1 MPYPRNPPHHKTQ
14 ILRYKFKLGQNFHFI
29 CTARNM
35 GIWVSWFGGFW
46 DWSIFGGIY
55 HTCTYQKGYW
65 QGHVHTHMYVY
76 GLPNS
81 LFDGCMWLL
90 GRTCTSLKPFW
101 YVYVPIALLIVY
113 VLPNSLFEMCMWRL
127 GRTCTH
133 PKPFWCVYIPIAF
146 SIVYV
151 LPNSL
156 FEMCMLLLGRTCPYT
171 VSKGSLST
179 RTCMYIHVV
188 QALHLKKQLRTHI
201 AYTYPHTYIPNI
213 HTHVQNSSVQIQK
226 RPQYTYSNVYKH
238 MCKIPHNI
246 HMRAHVNGNRCR
258 THIFPCAYC
267 IYTFPHTYSK
277 GTYTCAEGSSHEKE
291 DVRIYIQGG
300 VES

>member
-1 MPYPRNPPHHKTQ
+1 MPYSRNPPHNKTQ

-113 VLPNSLFEMCMWRL
+113 VLPNSLFKM
-127 GRTCTH
+127 
-133 PKPFWCVYIPIAF
+133 
-146 SIVYV
+146 S
-151 LPNSL
+151 
-156 FEMCMLLLGRTCPYT
+156 MLLLGRTCAYT
-171 VSKGSLST
+171 ESKGSLFT
-179 RTCMYIHVV
+179 QTCMYIHIV
-188 QALHLKKQLRTHI
+188 QALHLKTQSHTHI
-201 AYTYPHTYIPNI
+201 AYTYSHTYIFQTHI
-213 HTHVQNSSVQIQK
+213 HT
-226 RPQYTYSNVYKH
+226 
-238 MCKIPHNI
+238 CKILRYKFKKGQN
-246 HMRAHVNGNRCR
+246 
-258 THIFPCAYC
+258 THIPWC
-267 IYTFPHTYSK
+267 IN
-277 GTYTCAEGSSHEKE
+277 TCAKSLTKFTWGLMWMK
-291 DVRIYIQGG
+291 IW
-300 VES
+300 